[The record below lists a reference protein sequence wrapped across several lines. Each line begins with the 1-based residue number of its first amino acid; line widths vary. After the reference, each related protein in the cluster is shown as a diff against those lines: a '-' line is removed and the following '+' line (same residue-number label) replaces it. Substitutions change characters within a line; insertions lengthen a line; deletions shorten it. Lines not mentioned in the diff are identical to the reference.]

1 MSYLKTIRACESGQ
15 EWADGQADYKTA
27 WDTCE
32 RGDWMIWIASKQL
45 ADNRKLTGAK
55 AECAGL
61 VEHLM
66 KDERSVNAVRV
77 AERFGR
83 GEATEEELRVAADA
97 AYAAAA
103 YAAAYAADAYAYADA
118 RKETLKKCADIVRKW
133 VGFDDLKIEGQQ

>member
-1 MSYLKTIRACESGQ
+1 MSYLKAISACESGQ

-45 ADNRKLTGAK
+45 DNRKLTGAK

-66 KDERSVNAVRV
+66 KDE
-77 AERFGR
+77 
-83 GEATEEELRVAADA
+83 ELRVAADA
-97 AYAAAA
+97 AYAAYAA
-103 YAAAYAADAYAYADA
+103 AADAAAYADAADADADA
-118 RKETLKKCADIVRKW
+118 RKETLKNCAAIVRKW
-133 VGFDDLKIEGQQ
+133 IGFDDLKIEGQQ